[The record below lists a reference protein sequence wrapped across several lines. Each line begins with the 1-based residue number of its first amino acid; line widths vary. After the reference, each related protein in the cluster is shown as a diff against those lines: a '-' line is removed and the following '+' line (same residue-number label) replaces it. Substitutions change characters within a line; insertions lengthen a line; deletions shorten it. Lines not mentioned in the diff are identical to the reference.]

1 MSSSQSLLALAC
13 GDSYGSHYE
22 RDGLMG
28 SKFRVNSLPNKPIF
42 QNITDDTK
50 MALILVKHYQKH
62 KKLDITI
69 LKESYKKWAIKE
81 GDRDGIGLHTKDVLV
96 WSKSDKDSQGNGALM
111 RNIPFGVQLIEDG
124 YSFDKAVEMMNKD
137 STITHSNETIFLS
150 NRLALDLAVNGVGV
164 LKKDDYKK
172 LLSSLKHGYSAW
184 VIHTLYIVIEA
195 LKAKRK
201 FLTAFKYIVS
211 QGGDTD
217 TNCAIFGAIYGYKND
232 ISSELDVKEFVSL
245 KTMDV
250 RLHKMMSKK
259 SYKENIYAK

>member
-1 MSSSQSLLALAC
+1 MTNQSLIALAC

-22 RDGLMG
+22 KDGLVG
-28 SKFRVNSLPNKPIF
+28 SKFKISSLPNKPIF

-50 MALILVKHYQKH
+50 MALILFKHYQKH
-62 KKLDITI
+62 KKLDLKI
-69 LKESYKKWAIKE
+69 LKESYRQWAIKE

-96 WSKSDKDSQGNGALM
+96 WSKPDKNSEGNGALK

-124 YSFDKAVEMMNKD
+124 YSFDKAVEMMNED
-137 STITHSNETIFLS
+137 SALTHMNETIFLS
-150 NRLALDLAVNGVGV
+150 NRLALDLALNGIMV
-164 LKKDDYKK
+164 LKKEEYKK

-195 LKAKRK
+195 LKSKRK

-232 ISSELDVKEFVSL
+232 ISSELKVKEFIV
-245 KTMDV
+245 
-250 RLHKMMSKK
+250 
-259 SYKENIYAK
+259 I